1 MSPELLGQLERIAEM
16 GIGLIPLAGIR
27 SHFVFERGGFVV
39 LVERRGEGFGGV
51 GSPGKLV
58 EGHGFAALV
67 RRAGKDWFVARDGE
81 WRAEPGEAA
90 EARRLFTDLKAVI
103 ENTGGPHS
111 S

>member
-1 MSPELLGQLERIAEM
+1 
-16 GIGLIPLAGIR
+16 
-27 SHFVFERGGFVV
+27 
-39 LVERRGEGFGGV
+39 
-51 GSPGKLV
+51 LV

-67 RRAGKDWFVARDGE
+67 RRAGQDWFVARDGE